1 MFFTGAPEK
10 RRRAKG
16 KARAE
21 ALGANVASSVSA
33 KTDYV
38 VIGAE
43 AGSKAAKAQALG
55 VAILSE
61 AEFLALIGAD

>member
-1 MFFTGAPEK
+1 MVFTGTLEK
-10 RRRAKG
+10 LTRAES

-38 VIGAE
+38 VIGAD

-61 AEFLALIGAD
+61 AEFLALLGAD